1 MTIVWWLRGL
11 PLSVRLSNNLW
22 IPAVGQIHKPSL
34 VLNLGS
40 IFVLWF
46 DQIEYCMEAVAQCSC
61 MLNLSVYTLFV
72 IYLWGFIQFR
82 KSLLWLEF
90 RSWRTNC
97 CLRYYDEG
105 GFAIN
110 VEEAKQRICLE
121 WLVVHSFF
129 LELSLTSVWYC
140 LVFIVGHRDPNM
152 ILSNISHISDSAL
165 CP

>member
-1 MTIVWWLRGL
+1 MGMPLMTIVWWLRGL

-61 MLNLSVYTLFV
+61 MSNLSVYTLFV

-105 GFAIN
+105 AFAIN

-129 LELSLTSVWYC
+129 SWTFLDEC
-140 LVFIVGHRDPNM
+140 LVLFGVYSG
-152 ILSNISHISDSAL
+152 A
-165 CP
+165 